1 MSRVSARHARPPSSS
16 TTYGHL
22 LLESNDTTI
31 LPARCRGGR
40 ITSPQRA
47 ARTNTAFPRDSLRRR
62 GSRGE
67 PSIASL
73 PGMARELLPVGRRA
87 RPPRLRERGGGRGAG
102 KGGTAAP
109 SCRGFTSCASR
120 RAAGPAGP
128 TPPSWFALS
137 RLHAHLGARTRS
149 GPPCRP
155 PLASYSGGA
164 GRLRAGHRPLPMA
177 GAASPARP
185 PRAAPGGRGRGAA
198 PLKVGAS
205 DQLCEMLW
213 ALQAMGGQ
221 SLGRDLLLL

>member
-1 MSRVSARHARPPSSS
+1 MSRVSARRARPPSSS

-73 PGMARELLPVGRRA
+73 PGIARELLPVGRRA
-87 RPPRLRERGGGRGAG
+87 RPPRLRERGGGGGAG

-109 SCRGFTSCASR
+109 SCGDSPPAPPAALRGPPAPHRPAGSLSPASTLTSVPAHAQARPAARPSPHI
-120 RAAGPAGP
+120 AAGRGGSAPVTARSQWPA
-128 TPPSWFALS
+128 PPHLPARPAP
-137 RLHAHLGARTRS
+137 RLEGGA
-149 GPPCRP
+149 
-155 PLASYSGGA
+155 A
-164 GRLRAGHRPLPMA
+164 GRLP
-177 GAASPARP
+177 
-185 PRAAPGGRGRGAA
+185 
-198 PLKVGAS
+198 
-205 DQLCEMLW
+205 
-213 ALQAMGGQ
+213 
-221 SLGRDLLLL
+221 